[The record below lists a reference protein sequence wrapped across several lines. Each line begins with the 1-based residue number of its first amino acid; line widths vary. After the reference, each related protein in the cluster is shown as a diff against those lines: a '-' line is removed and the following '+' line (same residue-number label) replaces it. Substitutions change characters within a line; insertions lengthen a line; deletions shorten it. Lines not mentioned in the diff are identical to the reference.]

1 MAHNKTKRLLIAGV
15 IFLIGLIPALMIIKN
30 EEQDTRSRA
39 GEGTILYFEPQ
50 SGQDSPLPAGINQP
64 ITLDIMLD
72 PATSLVSSVRLE
84 ILYDD
89 SKFAANGTSAF
100 SADTAAFPEVIEGPV
115 VSPGKIAVTL
125 TVGANPTKVI
135 QQITKIARIT
145 LTPIETT
152 GINETTAISFGDKT
166 QAVSLSQDEGNQNIL
181 SGTSPALIAIS
192 EGPAISPTI
201 TTTVTPPPDATNPS
215 LYTIS
220 CEAKLDDTKGNNKNN
235 KDRASGKAIVLI
247 AADGNKALISLS
259 YKKVGSP
266 VTAVNMHGP
275 AKPGKDGPIAF
286 TLPTQQFNNHE
297 LLLNGTRAKDIQ
309 DGKYYINIK
318 SKKEP
323 GSALR
328 GQIKGCKQAEGSK
341 IALTVFMH
349 GIGQSGDNENPTSFS
364 LSNKNPLHKVR
375 LATVEVYNTAN
386 QLALTQSGNIT
397 YDSSSGNFKGTINLG
412 NLPEGFYTIK
422 VKVNKYLQKQ
432 IPNIPTLTLGKVTNL
447 PEITLTAG
455 DIIGDNKIDILDFNA
470 LTGCY
475 SDLAPPESCQGS
487 IESVALD
494 ELDLDEPIDENDL
507 ESAGQNFNQNE
518 AADINDDGK
527 VDFTDLTLYMREIKT
542 RPGSQ

>member
-1 MAHNKTKRLLIAGV
+1 V
-15 IFLIGLIPALMIIKN
+15 
-30 EEQDTRSRA
+30 
-39 GEGTILYFEPQ
+39 
-50 SGQDSPLPAGINQP
+50 
-64 ITLDIMLD
+64 
-72 PATSLVSSVRLE
+72 
-84 ILYDD
+84 
-89 SKFAANGTSAF
+89 
-100 SADTAAFPEVIEGPV
+100 
-115 VSPGKIAVTL
+115 
-125 TVGANPTKVI
+125 
-135 QQITKIARIT
+135 
-145 LTPIETT
+145 
-152 GINETTAISFGDKT
+152 
-166 QAVSLSQDEGNQNIL
+166 
-181 SGTSPALIAIS
+181 
-192 EGPAISPTI
+192 
-201 TTTVTPPPDATNPS
+201 
-215 LYTIS
+215 
-220 CEAKLDDTKGNNKNN
+220 
-235 KDRASGKAIVLI
+235 
-247 AADGNKALISLS
+247 SLS

-286 TLPTQQFNNHE
+286 TLPAQQFNNHE

-328 GQIKGCKQAEGSK
+328 GQIKGCKQEEGSK

-386 QLALTQSGNIT
+386 QLARAQSGNIT

-412 NLPEGFYTIK
+412 SLPEGLYTIK

-447 PEITLTAG
+447 KEITLTAG

-494 ELDLDEPIDENDL
+494 ELDLDELIDENDL

-542 RPGSQ
+542 RPGSE